1 LVWSHIT
8 RAATAA
14 RLARVTRS
22 IPSRSESKDAAIR
35 QRQRDFSVAILN
47 NTGLQ
52 AGDDAIRRISRFNG
66 LLDHTQR
73 GKPLK
78 RLKPFDAICTGLK
91 PGVNDKRRRHCK
103 AAVVAE
109 H

>member
-1 LVWSHIT
+1 LVWYYSE
-8 RAATAA
+8 RAATAPQ
-14 RLARVTRS
+14 LARVTRS
-22 IPSRSESKDAAIR
+22 IPSRAESENTAIC
-35 QRQRDFSVAILN
+35 QRQRDFSVSILI

-52 AGDDAIRRISRFNG
+52 AGDDAIRRVSRFNG